1 MAGPGGVTGPVAV
14 GAGPGLGAVAPG
26 AGTPEGGGAVPGV
39 GSDDDEHATPSSAQV
54 RRTKERE
61 EEDRP
66 IQAVGN
72 VTVTQA

>member
-14 GAGPGLGAVAPG
+14 GAGPGAVPPG
-26 AGTPEGGGAVPGV
+26 AAALDAGGAGPGV
-39 GSDDDEHATPSSAQV
+39 GSDDDDEQATPRSAQV
-54 RRTKERE
+54 RNTKESE